1 MTVSRRAFLA
11 TQGAALGA
19 LFVPGSLVQ
28 ALEAAT
34 PKTPKLD
41 DWSQVRKQFRLSPNW
56 LHFAGFFISSH
67 PAPVREAIDAYRKAI
82 DENPF
87 AVVDGGLF
95 EDETKNVQSRVREA
109 WASYLGAQPGE
120 VALTQNTT
128 TGLALIYHGLPLKA
142 GQEILTT
149 HHDHSAHHDSIE
161 LSALRSGAT
170 FRKIAL
176 FEEASRATAV
186 DIVGRIEAAIRP
198 ETRVVGITWVH
209 SQSGIRLP
217 IRRIADAIGKVN
229 AQRDAAGRID
239 LVVDGVHGLGCTDET
254 VAQMGVDYFSAGT
267 HKWMF
272 GPRGTGLIWA
282 KPEAWARLRPTLPNF
297 SDEESYLAW
306 MENRPP
312 RTPNNARRMTPGG
325 FQAYEHQWASVAAVR
340 MHQAI
345 GRDKVAARVAELNGR
360 IKDGLA
366 KMPKVR
372 VHTPRDPALSAGIV
386 CFEVDGQ
393 KPEAVVR
400 ALLAK
405 RVIASTSPYANTY
418 ARLSAG
424 VFNTPSRGRPGGRG
438 APDRRLLSARMVF
451 S

>member
-1 MTVSRRAFLA
+1 MPVSRRAFLA

-19 LFVPGSLVQ
+19 LFVPGSLVS

-34 PKTPKLD
+34 PKTPKLE
-41 DWSQVRKQFRLSPNW
+41 DWGQVRKQFRLSPSW

-67 PAPVREAIDAYRKAI
+67 PAPVRDAIDAYRKAI

-87 AVVDGGLF
+87 AVVEGGLF
-95 EDETKNVQSRVREA
+95 EDEAHNLQSRVREVL
-109 WASYLGAQPGE
+109 ASYLGGQPEE

-128 TGLALIYHGLPLKA
+128 TGLALIYHGLQLKP

-149 HHDHSAHHDSIE
+149 HHDHEVHHEAIQ
-161 LSALRSGAT
+161 LSTLRSGAS

-176 FEEASRATAV
+176 FEEASRATAE
-186 DIVGRIEAAIRP
+186 DIVSRIQSSIRP

-217 IRRIADAIGKVN
+217 IRRIADALSRVN
-229 AQRDAAGRID
+229 AQRDPAERIV

-254 VAQMGVDYFSAGT
+254 VAAMGADYFSAGT

-272 GPRGTGLIWA
+272 GPRGTGLVWA
-282 KPEAWARLRPTLPNF
+282 KAEGWARLRPTLPNF
-297 SDEESYLAW
+297 SDEETYVAW
-306 MENRPP
+306 KQNRPP

-325 FQAYEHQWASVAAVR
+325 FQAYEHQWATVAAVR

-345 GRDKVAARVAELNGR
+345 GRARVASRVAELNGR
-360 IKDGLA
+360 IKDALA
-366 KMPKVR
+366 GMPKVK

-386 CFEVDGQ
+386 CFEVEGQ
-393 KPEAVVR
+393 SPESVVKS
-400 ALLAK
+400 LLAR

-424 VFNTPSRGRPGGRG
+424 IFNTPAEVDQAVAALRTAVS
-438 APDRRLLSARMVF
+438 
-451 S
+451 